1 MSKGGGYLSSK
12 EMRRGRLASSASL
25 FGVSP
30 GAALASAS
38 LRSRS
43 RAADASSRRSRSAT
57 RASRGSTWPARCSSL
72 MMVAWMFAS
81 SKSMPLSSAA
91 ASPAPLCELASS
103 STATA
108 GAGSGA
114 SHPAW
119 DAPSSSVASLRD
131 RLRWYWSSEHP
142 KLLDMRASSSGA
154 AGAAPRAAAMA
165 ASTADSPTALRS
177 PADAASAADASSSS
191 YMELDR
197 LRPSPVR
204 ASATSEMAAAPSRCG
219 FSCKSSSTMDTPRPR
234 GALGVA
240 DPPDRFLSK

>member
-191 YMELDR
+191 
-197 LRPSPVR
+197 
-204 ASATSEMAAAPSRCG
+204 SRCASFFFLVPRSMPPTFFAPLARSCCLCRSCDASISRSRRRWRWIA
-219 FSCKSSSTMDTPRPR
+219 FSRVSSS
-234 GALGVA
+234 
-240 DPPDRFLSK
+240 S